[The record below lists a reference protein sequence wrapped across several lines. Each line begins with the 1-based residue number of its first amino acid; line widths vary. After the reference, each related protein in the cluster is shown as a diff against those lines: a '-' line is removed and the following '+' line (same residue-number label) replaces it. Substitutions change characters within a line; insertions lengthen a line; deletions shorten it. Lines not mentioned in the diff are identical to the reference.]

1 MEAYLL
7 KQESPIDLERNEE
20 IQRYQSYQEKSLKI
34 LELNGIAIRKLIADS
49 QKTTSFGRRIV
60 TFLLTNDK
68 YSGNVSSGDIVRIEQ
83 GNRMEVGNGV
93 V

>member
-93 V
+93 

>member
-1 MEAYLL
+1 MQAYLL
-7 KQESPIDLERNEE
+7 KQESLIDLERNEE

>member
-7 KQESPIDLERNEE
+7 KQESLIDLERNEE